1 MDQKDKQ
8 VSELE
13 SEILYLRKLLDD
25 NGIKYDYPEYLA
37 TSQAKQPEIVFP
49 ELTTEHAIKFYSYSH
64 GRKDVYG
71 R

>member
-49 ELTTEHAIKFYSYSH
+49 ELTTEHAIKFYSYFH